1 MTAQTILPANSVT
14 GSYEVENS
22 LRFNGGSTDFFTTTQ
37 TAVTAERKKFTISC
51 WVKRSLLT
59 SGNQTIASA
68 GNGGGSEEF
77 SIFFKTTDALEVY
90 HHNGSAYEMRLITN
104 MLFRDPSAW
113 YNIVFVCD
121 TANGTAALRQ
131 RLFVNGVELT
141 DANSDFSTYDE
152 SPQNDNLPVNVDER
166 FQIGSASWG
175 NPGNGLG
182 NGLNLFSGYIA
193 EFYQTAG
200 QANIATKFGEFDE
213 DSGIWKPIDP
223 SGLTFGTNGIRLEFK
238 EAGTSANSSGLG
250 ADTSG
255 NDNHLTVTN
264 LTAVDQST
272 DTCTNNFATLNPLQ
286 PPVHS
291 ASNAMTLREG
301 NLQLHGSTDGGPKFA
316 GASTIGVSSGK
327 WYAEFKS
334 TISNN
339 VYGMVGVDS
348 NPGELARNDEWPG
361 YYANSYGYHK
371 DGEKYTGNS
380 GSSYGNAW
388 TNDTIGVA
396 LDLDNNKLYFSKNGT
411 FQNSGDPTTGA
422 TGTGAISITAASST
436 TAGAYFFA
444 LGDKS
449 TSYINPFDCNFGSPI
464 HSISSGN
471 ADGDGFGNFEYAVPS
486 GYFALCTKNL
496 AEYG

>member
-1 MTAQTILPANSVT
+1 MSIIIPANTLAAGGFDVDNSVRFNAPDDAYMHKT
-14 GSYEVENS
+14 PSSNGSRRIGTFSIWVKLALNTSEGQYLFS
-22 LRFNGGSTDFFTTTQ
+22 GSPDASTTTALLLSIDGDALRFNGWTGNSQHMLLVTD
-37 TAVTAERKKFTISC
+37 RK
-51 WVKRSLLT
+51 
-59 SGNQTIASA
+59 
-68 GNGGGSEEF
+68 
-77 SIFFKTTDALEVY
+77 
-90 HHNGSAYEMRLITN
+90 
-104 MLFRDPSAW
+104 FRDASAW
-113 YNIVFVCD
+113 YHIVVAWD
-121 TANGTAALRQ
+121 TTQGTASNR
-131 RLFVNGVELT
+131 VKIYINGVQETSFSTETYPDQNRDLNINNASNKT
-141 DANSDFSTYDE
+141 LIGARSDANYAFGD
-152 SPQNDNLPVNVDER
+152 
-166 FQIGSASWG
+166 
-175 NPGNGLG
+175 
-182 NGLNLFSGYIA
+182 GYYSEVVMIDG
-193 EFYQTAG
+193 TAL
-200 QANIATKFGEFDE
+200 APTDFGEFDE
-213 DSGIWKPIDP
+213 DSNIWKPIKV
-223 SGLTFGTNGIRLEFK
+223 SGLTFGTNGFYLDFK
-238 EAGTSANSSGLG
+238 A
-250 ADTSG
+250 SG
-255 NDNHLTVTN
+255 NLGNDANGGTDLTEVN
-264 LTAVDQST
+264 LAATDQST

-339 VYGMVGVDS
+339 VFGMVGVDS

>member
-1 MTAQTILPANSVT
+1 MIILGTNSVKDT
-14 GSYEVENS
+14 GFGVDNS
-22 LRFNGGSTDFFTTTQ
+22 VRFNAPDDAYMHKTPSSNGSRRIGTFSIWVKLALNTSEGQYLFSGSPDASTTTALLLSIDGDDLRFNGWTGNSQHMLLVTD
-37 TAVTAERKKFTISC
+37 RK
-51 WVKRSLLT
+51 
-59 SGNQTIASA
+59 
-68 GNGGGSEEF
+68 
-77 SIFFKTTDALEVY
+77 
-90 HHNGSAYEMRLITN
+90 
-104 MLFRDPSAW
+104 FRDASAW
-113 YNIVFVCD
+113 YHIVVAWD
-121 TANGTAALRQ
+121 TTQGTASNR
-131 RLFVNGVELT
+131 VKIYINGVQETSFSTETYPDQNRDLNINNASNKT
-141 DANSDFSTYDE
+141 LIGARSDANYAFGD
-152 SPQNDNLPVNVDER
+152 
-166 FQIGSASWG
+166 
-175 NPGNGLG
+175 
-182 NGLNLFSGYIA
+182 GYYSEVVMIDG
-193 EFYQTAG
+193 TAL
-200 QANIATKFGEFDE
+200 APTSFGEFDE
-213 DSGIWKPIDP
+213 DSGIWKPIDV
-223 SGLTFGTNGIRLEFK
+223 SGLTFGTNGFYLDFK
-238 EAGTSANSSGLG
+238 A
-250 ADTSG
+250 SG
-255 NDNHLTVTN
+255 NLGNDANGGTDLTEVN
-264 LTAVDQST
+264 LAATDQST

-339 VYGMVGVDS
+339 VFGMVGVDS
-348 NPGELARNDEWPG
+348 NPGELARNDKYPG
-361 YYANSYGYHK
+361 FYANSYGYFK

-436 TAGAYFFA
+436 TAGAYFFV
-444 LGDKS
+444 LGDTS
-449 TSYINPFDCNFGSPI
+449 TSYINPFDCNFGSPM
-464 HSISSGN
+464 HSISSSN

-496 AEYG
+496 ASNG